1 MVLKSGVI
9 VFSQMGDAN
18 ASIPS
23 VQPIYSRPMWGAEP
37 GSAALNSVAFVSQIS
52 ITSGTISSYGLS
64 KRVEPMRGCRNIG
77 KKDMKWNDM
86 TPLMKVDPES
96 YEVRADGDLV
106 DVQPAEKISLTKV
119 YNLF

>member
-18 ASIPS
+18 ASIPC
-23 VQPIYSRPMWGAEP
+23 VQPFYSRPMWGTEP
-37 GSAALNSVAFVSQIS
+37 GSAALNSVVFVSQIS

-64 KRVEPMRGCRNIG
+64 KRAEPVKGCRNIG
-77 KKDMKWNDM
+77 KKHMKWNDM
-86 TPLMKVDPES
+86 TPLMRVDPES
-96 YEVRADGDLV
+96 FEVCADGELM
-106 DVQPAEKISLTKV
+106 DVQPAEKIPLTRA

>member
-9 VFSQMGDAN
+9 TYSQMGDAN

-23 VQPIYSRPMWGAEP
+23 VQPFYSKPMWGANA

-52 ITSGTISSYGLS
+52 ITSGTIASYGLS
-64 KRVEPMRGCRNIG
+64 KRVEPVRGCRNVN
-77 KKDMKWNDM
+77 KKDMKWNDT
-86 TPLMKVDPES
+86 TPVMKVDPES
-96 YEVRADGDLV
+96 YEVRADGELM
-106 DVQPAEKISLTKV
+106 DVQPAEKLPLTKA

>member
-9 VFSQMGDAN
+9 TYSQMGDAN

-23 VQPIYSRPMWGAEP
+23 VQPFYSKPMWGAKP

-52 ITSGTISSYGLS
+52 ITSKAIESYGLS
-64 KRVEPMRGCRNIG
+64 KKVQAVKGCRSVG
-77 KKDMKWNDM
+77 KKDMKWNDK
-86 TPLMKVDPES
+86 TPVMKVDPEH
-96 YEVRADGDLV
+96 YDVRADGVLM
-106 DVQPAEKISLTKV
+106 DVQPAERVALATP